1 MKGYKMTDIQQKK
14 VLIADDEAYI
24 RLLIEQSLEEL
35 EDKGVQIITADN
47 GANAVQVIKEEKP
60 QLVFLDVMMPTM
72 DGFEVCRTI
81 KRDWKIENIY
91 IVLLTAKGQVYDRQT
106 GEEAGA
112 DIYMTKPFDPDEL
125 LELAAKILEL

>member
-14 VLIADDEAYI
+14 VLIVDDESHI

-35 EDKGVQIITADN
+35 EEKGVQIITADN
-47 GANAVQVIKEEKP
+47 GINAIQLIQEEKP
-60 QLVFLDVMMPTM
+60 RLVFLDVMMPTM

-81 KRDWKIENIY
+81 KRELEMEDIF

-106 GEEAGA
+106 GEAAGA
-112 DIYMTKPFDPDEL
+112 DVYMTKPFDPDEL
-125 LELAAKILEL
+125 LELATKILDL